1 MEEIEKLYN
10 VLIDKKLYSKSL
22 EDFQVQFAEPEYVDK
37 VYNVVTDKKLYSKD
51 KETFTNQYSSKKK
64 IEDEPMDSPSGT
76 GGSDLSKDPELQTGR
91 KIDTLSIQI
100 ADLEKQIQTEAET
113 PLSEEEEKLYP
124 LGKPAEKTP
133 AMIELESLTEQRDAL
148 IKPVEGFDNTNIEE
162 QKKREGEIVSTD
174 TELSRVNDL
183 SQEFKDV
190 KDLLNKNE
198 SFIVPKLNY
207 LYRDQGF
214 KFEEADILGQKIKV
228 SARGENGFDDGPTIK
243 INIGNFQDEGKR
255 AKELL
260 EFIEEN
266 KEKSSALAQ
275 SVIGYEANEIKF
287 RNNKE
292 MDDTLSSITKRQ
304 DRFNEGIQQYSANSL
319 RLEKDFENK
328 ESMNQ
333 EQIDDY
339 NSRVNLH
346 EAAGVKLLEEGDNLD
361 LQKAELNTAVG
372 AYYDMQK
379 EQGNFGLLMKYNL
392 ASGVSTPISEVA
404 NYALTL
410 KLGLPGAV
418 DLQKEMG
425 DDKFKEEILRAAKLL
440 EYSTPFE
447 EELEDMSVDDLK
459 EFYKKDSGKK
469 SMLNNRSEFDVIQG
483 KIQDRY
489 IKDVKYGEEIDGVRQ
504 GGIITDIRDGWQKR
518 LGGKSITE
526 QYAATK
532 QKGFWLG
539 ALSGVAESIPSLFA
553 GPGRLASLFMLT
565 SGKLDEQMSNNPDF
579 ANISEN
585 EKILFKVPAAL
596 TVAVLENKG
605 FRNIFDKGG
614 FVANVLTKVLNK
626 MPKGGSA
633 RTFKQFL
640 DQEVKNSATK
650 GALVL
655 GGATLAEAETGAAQE
670 LSDIGFKSLY
680 NLIKGKEL
688 FDTPESLAALLGQVA
703 YASAQEAV
711 GGFVLGTIP
720 AVSSAVSE
728 NKFANLTDQQIQIFR
743 EIKNNPKISQS
754 ALTNLIKMEINGG
767 EITTEQGKQIK
778 ADYELAIGLANEL
791 PGGIDNPNFAE
802 AMDLKIRKKILEDR
816 TAPPIDQNLGSVKQ
830 DNLEIQQINEKL
842 SKINEPTTDTQVKG
856 ATQQESKD
864 ITEVVEEA
872 ESAAPPVQETK
883 ESATDTFFGDKKTEN
898 VEEVSEN
905 LIINTNEQP
914 DNLEPDQTTRRS
926 LVKRIAK
933 TGAKAIQ
940 KLFPETKIILH
951 ESTTEFERFAPAGN
965 RGFYDTNENVI
976 HVDLNKALATTVPH
990 EIFHATLLSKI
1001 KTDAEAAK
1009 LAENMMRS
1017 VRKALPKNSPLAR
1030 RIDEFAAKYD
1040 NNPELQNEERLA
1052 ELMGIMSSE
1061 YATLT
1066 KPQKNKIIKFLQE
1079 LANKIG
1085 LNINISEFTQKDSD
1099 VVDLLNTLAGKIATG
1114 DEITEADIEILEPG
1128 TLVPNASGVIPSNIK
1143 ESDRTIGREQKTSY
1157 QINRGGID
1165 MSSIKYGSIN
1175 DLSGATAFV
1184 YAADK
1189 STYGLTKSPS
1199 GLEFNFYGGYLYPYG
1214 SGYAWAFTDN
1224 DSAQKVLNKVKE
1236 SDGIGLVMMQADTGI
1251 TGSLSF
1257 YQYLNAEIAHA
1268 INKGA
1273 NPNELLNYVN
1283 EKLALPSLKNVLE
1296 KKGKP
1301 LQLTNLEQLNTLMP
1315 IETIGSNQKL
1325 TYAERRLFTEKFF
1338 SATSLKDFGIP
1349 PLTPTAKSDV
1359 GVLDYVNDPTLTKT
1373 EYGDIVSAIQ
1383 FDKNSEVVQVREG
1396 DPNYHP
1402 SYPFTLS
1409 GKPLMV
1415 FNKAVDVRL
1424 VFPDAVG
1431 KGKDASTVPIGKRP
1445 KSRAAKSAM
1454 GGQFVGKI
1462 PEKITPREQREKTI
1476 QEVAQL
1482 YNVDTAGFANP
1493 MVDEFQFRKA
1503 AEPLG
1508 YGVARARSGS
1518 LYVTKNNKFINPYE
1532 IDTNQLTGRGQ
1543 RSDDFYVDIASQL
1556 RDRKVRE
1563 ELIVDTLRRQYKLS
1577 ETKIKDILDIQ
1588 SLTLGGVP
1596 DSFKKIGDA
1605 AGTKLFLQLET
1616 FILKQ
1621 RKANKKKP
1629 LSKTAEADSVINYL
1643 MERPQ
1648 FKGLAETYKVKGET
1662 KTKKGLSTVQAQ
1674 MLSDLTSILEAR
1686 PSQTVTAQIVKAR
1699 QSLRDKKKGATT
1711 VKSQQQILINLLR
1724 RNLPKSLFTKSEVI
1738 DIVREIQ
1745 DLSTADLKGNNL
1757 ENIVD
1762 EIEGIVTKLN
1772 NKNVLSRIKRLLNG
1786 KYEVVVSGKPKGVK
1800 IDVDTKKRLKT
1811 IASLLVTSTDV
1822 EVIEKTQD
1830 KLRAELESLLESNND
1845 TENQELTPETLMR
1858 IADITTALNYNEAM
1872 LQDPTDISRLENL
1885 TRAYAQL
1892 ENIVV
1897 RGRDIQAGIL
1907 QEKHKQYMQNLSILI
1922 KETTKQELNPDD
1934 KDFKTEVE
1942 KLSQTREGI
1951 AEKEK
1956 LSNNV
1961 IVKVKRLMRNFSN
1974 VIGFGAAQDLTGL
1987 IDQLAEFPGVVFGGQ
2002 LQEIVTAK
2010 VNESTRQYKSR
2021 MLDFSLLLEENLI
2034 KYYGKNYR
2042 LTLKNLNQTDNI
2054 FYKNPQEVE
2063 AAQSKYDK
2071 NRNDENKNNLR
2082 DVLARNEIIL
2092 SQEQIGY
2099 MVFQY
2104 NDPALH
2110 PTFKNM
2116 YGEEYQRVMR
2126 EMNEKLDDR
2135 VRAFGEWQVKEFYPI
2150 MHQRFNETYKRIYY
2164 TDMPYN
2170 KYYAGPIRREGEK
2183 TEEFHLLKGASKYN
2197 ATVGSNYTKLRVKS
2211 TDKIKNSTLVDAMT
2225 EYTQDMEY
2233 FDAYAEN
2240 LQTISRLFTNKDAK
2254 IIIESIHGEKF
2265 YKLIDN
2271 MINNIAMAGKS
2282 QLNLFGTQILNF
2294 FNNVFQV
2301 SRLML
2306 SPAIAI
2312 KQLTS
2317 IPTFA
2322 LEPEVGPANWI
2333 KYSAKNKT
2341 QQLSVY
2347 KEVLENSV
2355 YLKDR
2360 AATSILRNI
2369 ETYNP
2374 ERFQSFIPKPTQNFA
2389 IDILMGMIKVADRS
2403 AILMGGLPNYSF
2415 YKAKFQKENPN
2426 ATEQQAID
2434 YAIRKFEKDVKS
2446 TQQSYD
2452 LQDRDV
2458 HQNRDPFSRGLNMFL
2473 TTPKQYLRREITA
2486 YRQMIRAA
2494 KRFAK
2499 GDKNKN
2505 APNVVQ
2511 AFSQLAFYHAFMP
2524 ALFAY
2529 TSLGFPGLARDRRDD
2544 DEDSLMRAAFI
2555 GNMNG
2560 LFLWGKVFTQFAD
2573 AYEDKPWWRQTNS
2586 LPFFE
2591 TATDFAVIVNA
2602 VGRASRTGKQSD
2614 YDKAY
2619 KEMFDFI
2626 NRNGLPYS
2634 IGEKWV
2640 KNLQKVINGETDG
2653 AGEDV
2658 LRIFNFSEY
2667 AISGPQKKAKKLKFG
2682 SSGKKSKGLDFDFDT
2697 SLDLDLKTDFDID

>member
-1 MEEIEKLYN
+1 
-10 VLIDKKLYSKSL
+10 
-22 EDFQVQFAEPEYVDK
+22 
-37 VYNVVTDKKLYSKD
+37 
-51 KETFTNQYSSKKK
+51 
-64 IEDEPMDSPSGT
+64 
-76 GGSDLSKDPELQTGR
+76 
-91 KIDTLSIQI
+91 
-100 ADLEKQIQTEAET
+100 
-113 PLSEEEEKLYP
+113 
-124 LGKPAEKTP
+124 
-133 AMIELESLTEQRDAL
+133 
-148 IKPVEGFDNTNIEE
+148 
-162 QKKREGEIVSTD
+162 
-174 TELSRVNDL
+174 
-183 SQEFKDV
+183 
-190 KDLLNKNE
+190 
-198 SFIVPKLNY
+198 
-207 LYRDQGF
+207 
-214 KFEEADILGQKIKV
+214 
-228 SARGENGFDDGPTIK
+228 
-243 INIGNFQDEGKR
+243 
-255 AKELL
+255 
-260 EFIEEN
+260 
-266 KEKSSALAQ
+266 
-275 SVIGYEANEIKF
+275 
-287 RNNKE
+287 
-292 MDDTLSSITKRQ
+292 
-304 DRFNEGIQQYSANSL
+304 
-319 RLEKDFENK
+319 
-328 ESMNQ
+328 
-333 EQIDDY
+333 
-339 NSRVNLH
+339 
-346 EAAGVKLLEEGDNLD
+346 
-361 LQKAELNTAVG
+361 
-372 AYYDMQK
+372 
-379 EQGNFGLLMKYNL
+379 
-392 ASGVSTPISEVA
+392 
-404 NYALTL
+404 
-410 KLGLPGAV
+410 
-418 DLQKEMG
+418 
-425 DDKFKEEILRAAKLL
+425 
-440 EYSTPFE
+440 
-447 EELEDMSVDDLK
+447 
-459 EFYKKDSGKK
+459 
-469 SMLNNRSEFDVIQG
+469 
-483 KIQDRY
+483 
-489 IKDVKYGEEIDGVRQ
+489 
-504 GGIITDIRDGWQKR
+504 
-518 LGGKSITE
+518 
-526 QYAATK
+526 
-532 QKGFWLG
+532 
-539 ALSGVAESIPSLFA
+539 
-553 GPGRLASLFMLT
+553 
-565 SGKLDEQMSNNPDF
+565 
-579 ANISEN
+579 
-585 EKILFKVPAAL
+585 
-596 TVAVLENKG
+596 
-605 FRNIFDKGG
+605 
-614 FVANVLTKVLNK
+614 
-626 MPKGGSA
+626 
-633 RTFKQFL
+633 
-640 DQEVKNSATK
+640 
-650 GALVL
+650 
-655 GGATLAEAETGAAQE
+655 
-670 LSDIGFKSLY
+670 
-680 NLIKGKEL
+680 
-688 FDTPESLAALLGQVA
+688 
-703 YASAQEAV
+703 
-711 GGFVLGTIP
+711 
-720 AVSSAVSE
+720 
-728 NKFANLTDQQIQIFR
+728 
-743 EIKNNPKISQS
+743 
-754 ALTNLIKMEINGG
+754 
-767 EITTEQGKQIK
+767 
-778 ADYELAIGLANEL
+778 
-791 PGGIDNPNFAE
+791 
-802 AMDLKIRKKILEDR
+802 
-816 TAPPIDQNLGSVKQ
+816 
-830 DNLEIQQINEKL
+830 
-842 SKINEPTTDTQVKG
+842 
-856 ATQQESKD
+856 
-864 ITEVVEEA
+864 
-872 ESAAPPVQETK
+872 
-883 ESATDTFFGDKKTEN
+883 
-898 VEEVSEN
+898 
-905 LIINTNEQP
+905 
-914 DNLEPDQTTRRS
+914 
-926 LVKRIAK
+926 
-933 TGAKAIQ
+933 
-940 KLFPETKIILH
+940 
-951 ESTTEFERFAPAGN
+951 
-965 RGFYDTNENVI
+965 
-976 HVDLNKALATTVPH
+976 
-990 EIFHATLLSKI
+990 
-1001 KTDAEAAK
+1001 
-1009 LAENMMRS
+1009 
-1017 VRKALPKNSPLAR
+1017 
-1030 RIDEFAAKYD
+1030 
-1040 NNPELQNEERLA
+1040 
-1052 ELMGIMSSE
+1052 
-1061 YATLT
+1061 
-1066 KPQKNKIIKFLQE
+1066 
-1079 LANKIG
+1079 
-1085 LNINISEFTQKDSD
+1085 
-1099 VVDLLNTLAGKIATG
+1099 
-1114 DEITEADIEILEPG
+1114 
-1128 TLVPNASGVIPSNIK
+1128 
-1143 ESDRTIGREQKTSY
+1143 
-1157 QINRGGID
+1157 
-1165 MSSIKYGSIN
+1165 
-1175 DLSGATAFV
+1175 
-1184 YAADK
+1184 
-1189 STYGLTKSPS
+1189 
-1199 GLEFNFYGGYLYPYG
+1199 
-1214 SGYAWAFTDN
+1214 
-1224 DSAQKVLNKVKE
+1224 
-1236 SDGIGLVMMQADTGI
+1236 
-1251 TGSLSF
+1251 
-1257 YQYLNAEIAHA
+1257 
-1268 INKGA
+1268 
-1273 NPNELLNYVN
+1273 
-1283 EKLALPSLKNVLE
+1283 
-1296 KKGKP
+1296 
-1301 LQLTNLEQLNTLMP
+1301 
-1315 IETIGSNQKL
+1315 
-1325 TYAERRLFTEKFF
+1325 
-1338 SATSLKDFGIP
+1338 
-1349 PLTPTAKSDV
+1349 
-1359 GVLDYVNDPTLTKT
+1359 
-1373 EYGDIVSAIQ
+1373 
-1383 FDKNSEVVQVREG
+1383 
-1396 DPNYHP
+1396 
-1402 SYPFTLS
+1402 
-1409 GKPLMV
+1409 
-1415 FNKAVDVRL
+1415 
-1424 VFPDAVG
+1424 
-1431 KGKDASTVPIGKRP
+1431 
-1445 KSRAAKSAM
+1445 
-1454 GGQFVGKI
+1454 
-1462 PEKITPREQREKTI
+1462 
-1476 QEVAQL
+1476 
-1482 YNVDTAGFANP
+1482 
-1493 MVDEFQFRKA
+1493 
-1503 AEPLG
+1503 
-1508 YGVARARSGS
+1508 
-1518 LYVTKNNKFINPYE
+1518 
-1532 IDTNQLTGRGQ
+1532 
-1543 RSDDFYVDIASQL
+1543 
-1556 RDRKVRE
+1556 
-1563 ELIVDTLRRQYKLS
+1563 
-1577 ETKIKDILDIQ
+1577 
-1588 SLTLGGVP
+1588 
-1596 DSFKKIGDA
+1596 
-1605 AGTKLFLQLET
+1605 
-1616 FILKQ
+1616 
-1621 RKANKKKP
+1621 
-1629 LSKTAEADSVINYL
+1629 
-1643 MERPQ
+1643 
-1648 FKGLAETYKVKGET
+1648 
-1662 KTKKGLSTVQAQ
+1662 
-1674 MLSDLTSILEAR
+1674 
-1686 PSQTVTAQIVKAR
+1686 
-1699 QSLRDKKKGATT
+1699 
-1711 VKSQQQILINLLR
+1711 
-1724 RNLPKSLFTKSEVI
+1724 
-1738 DIVREIQ
+1738 
-1745 DLSTADLKGNNL
+1745 
-1757 ENIVD
+1757 
-1762 EIEGIVTKLN
+1762 
-1772 NKNVLSRIKRLLNG
+1772 
-1786 KYEVVVSGKPKGVK
+1786 
-1800 IDVDTKKRLKT
+1800 
-1811 IASLLVTSTDV
+1811 
-1822 EVIEKTQD
+1822 
-1830 KLRAELESLLESNND
+1830 
-1845 TENQELTPETLMR
+1845 
-1858 IADITTALNYNEAM
+1858 
-1872 LQDPTDISRLENL
+1872 
-1885 TRAYAQL
+1885 
-1892 ENIVV
+1892 
-1897 RGRDIQAGIL
+1897 
-1907 QEKHKQYMQNLSILI
+1907 MQNLSILI